1 MWPWWTRSQIRDFGS
16 ERLWA
21 PWMTSQEMRF
31 QASMRTR
38 QNETSAASAGGK
50 GCQTPVILVVA
61 EEESVV
67 HEDAQVVFSLSA
79 NVRFRAQV
87 VRASHRQAESFLL

>member
-1 MWPWWTRSQIRDFGS
+1 MALVDQEPDKRLRVGTTVGPLDDFARDAVPSVHADETERDFRGLC
-16 ERLWA
+16 R
-21 PWMTSQEMRF
+21 
-31 QASMRTR
+31 
-38 QNETSAASAGGK
+38 GK
-50 GCQTPVILVVA
+50 GCLTPVILVVA